1 MGVLRCE
8 LTVVPL
14 YEAALLTARLD
25 RRVRVALLT
34 PEQEPLEMFG
44 DAAVGSRARRRR
56 GRVPRRPA
64 GPVRRSR
71 MPTGSCRC
79 RSCAARGS
87 TGVPTTGPYE
97 LIPIDPYGRVD
108 GLDDVYAVGDATDY
122 PLKQGGI
129 ACQQA
134 DTAAAHVAGLRVTA
148 TVAPFQP
155 QVRATLL
162 TGGEP
167 IELGDEAH
175 ARQTARALHQRD
187 VFQRKTAKLKHDRR
201 DREPDD
207 APSGA
212 L

>member
-1 MGVLRCE
+1 MSL
-8 LTVVPL
+8 PL
-14 YEAALLTARLD
+14 I
-25 RRVRVALLT
+25 
-34 PEQEPLEMFG
+34 
-44 DAAVGSRARRRR
+44 R
-56 GRVPRRPA
+56 GPRIE
-64 GPVRRSR
+64 
-71 MPTGSCRC
+71 
-79 RSCAARGS
+79 
-87 TGVPTTGPYE
+87 GVPTTGPYE

-129 ACQQA
+129 ASSQA
-134 DTAAAHVAGLRVTA
+134 DTAAAHVAAGYGATV

-167 IELGDEAH
+167 IELGEEA
-175 ARQTARALHQRD
+175 TPG
-187 VFQRKTAKLKHDRR
+187 KLPGRYVRRRLSEEDRETQDDRR